1 MVDPERT
8 SDSKPMP
15 EQPNDHEWWI
25 DYANLDER
33 TKNMLRQRK
42 RNRPC
47 TGGRVFFALF
57 LILIGVLLF
66 LNNIGVIPVRNIW
79 DYWPLIF
86 VGGGIG
92 RLINSR
98 DTTGRL
104 LGFLLISLGVVILLV
119 TLHIVQIHTH
129 DESWPLALLLI
140 VFGVVLL
147 VKVVQPSAIT
157 RQSFGLPTPVAH
169 DTSNVVNDV
178 AVLAGIKRKLETGDF
193 RGGTILTVF
202 GGVEI
207 DLRRSQIT
215 APERTATL
223 EIKAVFAGAKLRV
236 PETWRVNII
245 GASVFGAYEDKTIPP
260 NTGPNS
266 PTLVITGHSIFSSVE
281 IEN

>member
-1 MVDPERT
+1 
-8 SDSKPMP
+8 MP
-15 EQPNDHEWWI
+15 EQQNDHEWWI

-33 TKNMLRQRK
+33 TKALLRQRK
-42 RNRPC
+42 RHRPSP
-47 TGGRVFFALF
+47 GGRVFFAFF
-57 LILIGVLLF
+57 LIAIGVLLF
-66 LNNIGVIPVRNIW
+66 LDNIGLLPVRNIW
-79 DYWPLIF
+79 DYWPLII
-86 VGGGIG
+86 VAGGISRLTSCRDAAG
-92 RLINSR
+92 RV
-98 DTTGRL
+98 
-104 LGFLLISLGVVILLV
+104 LGVLLICVGALTLLV
-119 TLHIVQIHTH
+119 TLQIVHIHTH

-140 VFGVVLL
+140 AFGIVLL
-147 VKVVQPSAIT
+147 VKVLQPTAIT
-157 RQSFGLPTPVAH
+157 RQSFGLPAPVAH

-178 AVLAGIKRKLETGDF
+178 AVLAGIKRKLETNNF

-223 EIKAVFAGAKLRV
+223 DIKAVFAGAKLRV
-236 PETWRVNII
+236 PETWKVNII

-266 PTLVITGHSIFSSVE
+266 PTLVITGQSIFASVE